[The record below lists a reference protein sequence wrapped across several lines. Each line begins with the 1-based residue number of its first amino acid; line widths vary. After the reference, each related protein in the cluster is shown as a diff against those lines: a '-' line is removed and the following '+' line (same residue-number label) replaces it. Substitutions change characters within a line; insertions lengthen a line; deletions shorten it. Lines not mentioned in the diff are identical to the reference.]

1 MNKETNQTYLVGE
14 GEVAEEEEKQKEEK
28 KKKKKKAKHRLNQ
41 NVTIEK
47 KRVNVAE
54 GAKVK

>member
-28 KKKKKKAKHRLNQ
+28 KKKKKAKHRLNQ